1 MFCQPYVSGIGRN
14 RPPHDYCWFAVLAGA
29 LELLQGVQGFE
40 EVARDSGAAVGGE
53 LSL

>member
-1 MFCQPYVSGIGRN
+1 MTYVSGIGRF
-14 RPPHDYCWFAVLAGA
+14 RLPHGQGWIPVLAGA